1 MNKYKSFLA
10 PQLQQYVI
18 YRYNLGYS
26 MKASLSHLKTFD
38 RYLKQKQVEEILLPP
53 SFFMGLQADLKI
65 EARSINNIVASVR
78 VFFNYLVCTGAY
90 NKNPLKDIPYLPEND
105 ILPFIFTPEQV
116 NLLLSAVSARIRKVS
131 RGKYLMDLS
140 CYMAVVLLARCGLR
154 ISEPLRLKTIDYRFD
169 EKTIYIEKTKFK
181 KDRLIPLPR
190 SAATEL
196 ENYLAARRRLL
207 ADVDNKY
214 LLANYTGRGLND
226 NRVRLVFHRAL
237 SDIGLDQPRQVIGN
251 LYDYFRKVA
260 RRKVNKDRSITLNGR
275 LFEGPVA
282 LIGKRVELLYHQSQP
297 QQVEVKY
304 QNKSFGMLVPVN
316 LNVNCRIKRDK
327 NNNPQIHSDTQL
339 NEYGGGKLWSSKRR
353 THDQQ

>member
-1 MNKYKSFLA
+1 MNKFESFLA
-10 PQLQQYVI
+10 QQLEQYVI
-18 YRYNLGYS
+18 YRHKLGYA

-38 RYLKQKQVEEILLPP
+38 RYLKQKQAEEVLLPP

-65 EARSINNIVASVR
+65 EPRSVNRIVASVR
-78 VFFNYLVCTGAY
+78 VFFNYLVRTGAY
-90 NKNPLKDIPYLPEND
+90 SQNPLKDIPYLPEND
-105 ILPFIFTPEQV
+105 IMPYIFTPEQV

-154 ISEPLRLKTIDYRFD
+154 ISEPLRLRLNHYRFD

-196 ENYLAARRRLL
+196 ENYLAVRRRLL
-207 ADVDNKY
+207 GDGVNQY

-251 LYDYFRKVA
+251 LNISSPTPHSMRHSFA
-260 RRKVNKDRSITLNGR
+260 VNTL
-275 LFEGPVA
+275 
-282 LIGKRVELLYHQSQP
+282 KRVIERGKSAQNALPVLAAYMGHSEYKHTIKYLKVIDAQQRLGLVNFISTHPDQP
-297 QQVEVKY
+297 
-304 QNKSFGMLVPVN
+304 
-316 LNVNCRIKRDK
+316 
-327 NNNPQIHSDTQL
+327 
-339 NEYGGGKLWSSKRR
+339 
-353 THDQQ
+353 

>member
-1 MNKYKSFLA
+1 MNKFKSFLTS
-10 PQLQQYVI
+10 QLQQYLI
-18 YRYNLGYS
+18 YRHNLGYS
-26 MKASLSHLKTFD
+26 IKPSLSHLNTFD
-38 RYLKQKQVEEILLPP
+38 RYLKQKQAEQVLLQP
-53 SFFMGLQADLKI
+53 SFFIGMLADLKI
-65 EARSINNIVASVR
+65 EPRSVNRILSSVR
-78 VFFNYLVCTGAY
+78 VFFNYLVRTGVY
-90 NKNPLKDIPYLPEND
+90 SQNPLKDIPYLPEND
-105 ILPFIFTPEQV
+105 ILPYIFTPEQV

-154 ISEPLRLKTIDYRFD
+154 ISEPLRLETIDYRFD

-196 ENYLAARRRLL
+196 ENYLAVRRRLL

-251 LYDYFRKVA
+251 LNISCPTPHSLRHSFAVNTLSSVKKRGGCANNALPVLAVYMGHRDYQY
-260 RRKVNKDRSITLNGR
+260 T
-275 LFEGPVA
+275 
-282 LIGKRVELLYHQSQP
+282 
-297 QQVEVKY
+297 VKY
-304 QNKSFGMLVPVN
+304 LKVLDAYQRLGLANFV
-316 LNVNCRIKRDK
+316 
-327 NNNPQIHSDTQL
+327 
-339 NEYGGGKLWSSKRR
+339 R
-353 THDQQ
+353 THPHQP

>member
-1 MNKYKSFLA
+1 MNKFESFLA
-10 PQLQQYVI
+10 QQLEQYVI
-18 YRYNLGYS
+18 YRHKLGYA

-38 RYLKQKQVEEILLPP
+38 RYLKQKQAEEVLLPP

-65 EARSINNIVASVR
+65 EPRSVNRIVASVR
-78 VFFNYLVCTGAY
+78 VFFNYLVRTGAY
-90 NKNPLKDIPYLPEND
+90 SQNPLKDIPYLPEND
-105 ILPFIFTPEQV
+105 IMPYIFTPEQV

-154 ISEPLRLKTIDYRFD
+154 ISEPLRLRLNHYRFD

-196 ENYLAARRRLL
+196 ENYLAVRRRLL

-251 LYDYFRKVA
+251 LNISSPTPHSMRHSFA
-260 RRKVNKDRSITLNGR
+260 VNTL
-275 LFEGPVA
+275 
-282 LIGKRVELLYHQSQP
+282 KRVKERGKSAQNALPVLAAYMGHSEYKHTIKYLKVIDAQQRLGLVNFISTHPDQP
-297 QQVEVKY
+297 
-304 QNKSFGMLVPVN
+304 
-316 LNVNCRIKRDK
+316 
-327 NNNPQIHSDTQL
+327 
-339 NEYGGGKLWSSKRR
+339 
-353 THDQQ
+353 